1 MHTVPFGPTGRQV
14 PNIIAGMMRI
24 AGSTDDHIRQ
34 LYTTAREAGI
44 DFFDHADLYGFNH
57 LRFTP
62 NRGGFLMPLLG

>member
-34 LYTTAREAGI
+34 LY
-44 DFFDHADLYGFNH
+44 
-57 LRFTP
+57 
-62 NRGGFLMPLLG
+62 